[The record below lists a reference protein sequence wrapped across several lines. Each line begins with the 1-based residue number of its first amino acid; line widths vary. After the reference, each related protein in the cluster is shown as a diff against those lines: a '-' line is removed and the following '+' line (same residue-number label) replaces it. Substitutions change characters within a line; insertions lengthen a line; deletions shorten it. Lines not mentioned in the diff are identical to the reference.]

1 MSNSA
6 QPASAPDALIADLK
20 NWAALFLKDEWE
32 TLPSHLNQADDAL
45 SAQQKRIAA
54 LEQDVTCAEQYSA
67 KVLSDNVDK
76 DLRIAE
82 LSAAEANYLHFKSEC
97 AKRDKRIA
105 ELESMNA
112 VLDNLCQER
121 MLELSDKAE
130 RIAALES
137 MCEELY
143 KAAKYWTPEEYA
155 PKALAEYEARKKGTT

>member
-105 ELESMNA
+105 
-112 VLDNLCQER
+112 
-121 MLELSDKAE
+121 
-130 RIAALES
+130 ALEAWNTRAWGLLERCS
-137 MCEELY
+137 RACQIVPNNVRNGEHISLPSHVEKLL
-143 KAAKYWTPEEYA
+143 KETP
-155 PKALAEYEARKKGTT
+155 